1 MVRNYYISGYLVYP
15 LHFLDFFNV
24 DWKVPLELA
33 HGQYDYVSEYARM
46 EITQPFNEYVNHHYS
61 WRVWFPVWWERIWG
75 LLIGKILI
83 LTLPVAFLLSSYL
96 FFIKNKHWRQAHS
109 KELILLIFLLL
120 ATVIW
125 FWRIPAIRF
134 AWGWLLVFL
143 ILSFGLAFKTLLLRY
158 KNWLRY
164 GALVLVLA
172 SLLRGSIAAVVEFPN
187 FTEHLLTPMRVREQA
202 IFTEKKLDAIPVN
215 VSETNFCWGIE
226 PPCLPRKYHPGLT
239 PRGDKITDGFKII
252 TTPNNK

>member
-1 MVRNYYISGYLVYP
+1 L
-15 LHFLDFFNV
+15 
-24 DWKVPLELA
+24 LA
-33 HGQYDYVSEYARM
+33 
-46 EITQPFNEYVNHHYS
+46 
-61 WRVWFPVWWERIWG
+61 
-75 LLIGKILI
+75 
-83 LTLPVAFLLSSYL
+83 
-96 FFIKNKHWRQAHS
+96 
-109 KELILLIFLLL
+109 FLLL
-120 ATVIW
+120 ATAIW

-187 FTEHLLTPMRVREQA
+187 FTAHLLTPVQVREQA
-202 IFTEKKLDAIPVN
+202 IFTEKNLNSIQVK

-239 PRGDKITDGFKII
+239 PRGDEVTDGFKII
-252 TTPNNK
+252 ITPNNK